1 MVKKYVSEGDALTF
15 TAPGGGVVSGGT
27 YVIGGLPVVAD
38 GDADAS
44 ASFTGHIEGV
54 FTLVKKSGTAW
65 TAGDALYYDVSEA
78 NWTKTASD
86 DSVPGGYAAAD
97 AASGDTTGDVRLT
110 PTGTVGK
117 ASTIAALGTTTNL
130 AASNVTLSTSDTYTD
145 AAVKTAIDTAV
156 DALKTNAETR
166 LDNIETKVDA
176 IIAALKVAKIV
187 AAS

>member
-97 AASGDTTGDVRLT
+97 AASGDTTGNVLLA
-110 PTGTVGK
+110 PTGTIGK
-117 ASTIAALGTTTNL
+117 SATIAALGATTNL
-130 AASNVTLSTSDTYTD
+130 VGVDGAGSNAAPLAGT
-145 AAVKTAIDTAV
+145 
-156 DALKTNAETR
+156 ETR
-166 LDNIETKVDA
+166 LDAIEGKVDA